1 MTRSTAFAIAMLFGI
16 GMAQPALAGGG
27 SIRVHVSGF
36 RNGDGDLA
44 CALFS
49 QARGFPGGEPLKG
62 ALAAASRQG
71 AECVFSDVAP
81 GRYAV
86 SVMHDENRNGK
97 LDRVPL
103 LGIPREGYGV
113 SNNKTYATHGP
124 VFEDSAFEFDGAGEL
139 RLEVTLRY

>member
-1 MTRSTAFAIAMLFGI
+1 MIRSPAFAIAMLFSFV
-16 GMAQPALAGGG
+16 MAQPALAGGG

-49 QARGFPGGEPLKG
+49 QARNFPDGNPLMG
-62 ALAAASRQG
+62 TLVAASRQG
-71 AECVFSDVAP
+71 ANCVFDNVAP

-113 SNNKTYATHGP
+113 SNNNTYATHGP
-124 VFEDSAFEFDGAGEL
+124 VFEESAFEFDGAGEK